1 MAVGKVDIFE
11 QVFSNA
17 GNPGAG
23 YKVRTSQGGTSTP
36 LATYTDA
43 TGLIP
48 NANPIV
54 ADSAGRYQCWITLGV
69 AYKFELLTDLDV
81 VLYTVDNYSQP
92 DVDAEIAEGGG
103 TSYSLIFFRPGGEM
117 TNTELVFGAKFEAAV
132 TFPAN
137 WSGSQAKVPK
147 TLPTG
152 NTILT
157 FKKNAVTCGTCTYNT
172 AGAATFASTGGAA
185 VEFAI
190 GDELD
195 VYGPATADATIAD
208 WGLTLLGE
216 VDA

>member
-17 GNPGAG
+17 GDPGAG
-23 YKVRTSQGGTSTP
+23 YKIRTRQGGTTTP
-36 LATYTDA
+36 LATYTDS
-43 TGLIP
+43 TGGTA

-54 ADSAGRYQCWITLGV
+54 ADSAGRYACWVTLGV

-81 VLYTVDNYSQP
+81 VIQTVDN
-92 DVDAEIAEGGG
+92 VTFLG
-103 TSYSLIFFRPGGEM
+103 TSDGTSGSTLYAHTFFRAGGSM
-117 TNTELVFGAKFEAAV
+117 TNSELVYGCKFESAV

-137 WSGSQAKVPK
+137 WSGSQAKLPK

-152 NTILT
+152 STILT
-157 FKKNAVTCGTCTYNT
+157 FKKNDVTCGTCTYNT
-172 AGAATFASTGGAA
+172 AGAATFATTGGAA

-195 VYGPATADATIAD
+195 VYGPATADATIAN

-216 VDA
+216 MDE